1 MKGTFNIKLI
11 KTEDLGNNAKLEA
24 IISETSTPIDQTSF
38 DRGYARGLQNLKCEE
53 SDNDSYMCGYA
64 CGIINTNLKSL
75 QIELPI
81 DSLNYSKTDIEK

>member
-38 DRGYARGLQNLKCEE
+38 DRGYARGLQNL
-53 SDNDSYMCGYA
+53 NHH
-64 CGIINTNLKSL
+64 
-75 QIELPI
+75 QQ
-81 DSLNYSKTDIEK
+81 